1 MSLKAKR
8 IVKAVLDNLQGR
20 SGIGNMLDEIDP
32 DIYAEMVEELVE
44 VVDKA
49 LVNW

>member
-8 IVKAVLDNLQGR
+8 IVEAVLDNLQGR
-20 SGIGNMLDEIDP
+20 SGIDGALLSIDP